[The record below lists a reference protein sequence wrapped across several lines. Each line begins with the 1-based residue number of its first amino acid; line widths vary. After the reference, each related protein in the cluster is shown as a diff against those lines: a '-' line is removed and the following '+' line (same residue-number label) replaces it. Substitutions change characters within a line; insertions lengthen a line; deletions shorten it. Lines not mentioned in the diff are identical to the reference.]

1 MYCNLHLLVH
11 VYFVFFIALFCPLS
25 LFFSFHLLFALS
37 FLPPCFSLTHS
48 LSLSLSLSI
57 SPLAFDE
64 LVDSYSE
71 QAKGLLDG
79 GVDILMVE
87 TIFDTANSKAAL
99 YAIETLFES
108 QYKPLPVFVS
118 APLPQLRGCHSYT
131 VATVTF

>member
-1 MYCNLHLLVH
+1 MLWIFLLLFFVLFFFFSHSISFLLSPFYLLVS
-11 VYFVFFIALFCPLS
+11 LS
-25 LFFSFHLLFALS
+25 
-37 FLPPCFSLTHS
+37 HS
-48 LSLSLSLSI
+48 LSLSPSLSI

-118 APLPQLRGCHSYT
+118 APLPRLHGCHGYM

>member
-1 MYCNLHLLVH
+1 M
-11 VYFVFFIALFCPLS
+11 LS
-25 LFFSFHLLFALS
+25 LFTSLFL
-37 FLPPCFSLTHS
+37 SLTHS
-48 LSLSLSLSI
+48 LSLSPSLS
-57 SPLAFDE
+57 SFPLAFDE

-118 APLPQLRGCHSYT
+118 APLPRLRGCRGYM